1 MPRNDIPTAP
11 KPPGSGTDSSSNGT
25 GSGSGS
31 GKGSGSGSGDGSKDP
46 YAYAKRQQKRA
57 EKRANE
63 KYLEQVA
70 TLQQQVRALEV
81 ALGSGFKHALDIK
94 LANVDLTQRQQDN
107 VLMDGYHDRVGA
119 LRGSARDTEK
129 DAASQSTE
137 NVANRGR
144 ERMNAMSE
152 ALASGAGES
161 DLLRAQEASLRNWE
175 ANQGEINR
183 SYHDTLR
190 SINSSMTDL
199 TTDTRTARA
208 NNVVQS
214 NADRE
219 QLWTNYYNQR
229 SEAYT
234 QLGNVKGMQ
243 ADYLG
248 MADEAVKSGH
258 TRRRQDRAQDASGD
272 AFMDA
277 TRANSR
283 AWENPGVGKKLM
295 GWDGAKPIRS
305 SLHNSAPVTALTTT
319 PSARPEGAT
328 LRKW

>member
-1 MPRNDIPTAP
+1 MPATDIPTAP
-11 KPPGSGTDSSSNGT
+11 RPPGSGTNATTGST
-25 GSGSGS
+25 GSGSGGG
-31 GKGSGSGSGDGSKDP
+31 GKGSGSGSGGGSDP

-57 EKRANE
+57 EKKANE

-70 TLQQQVRALEV
+70 TLQQQVQALQ
-81 ALGSGFKHALDIK
+81 ASLGSGFKHALDIK
-94 LANVDLTQRQQDN
+94 LANVDLTQRQQDH

-119 LRGSARDTEK
+119 LRGAKTDNEK
-129 DAASQSTE
+129 DAAYQTTA
-137 NVANRGR
+137 NVGNRGR

-152 ALASGAGES
+152 AMANGAGES

-175 ANQGEINR
+175 ANQAGVNR
-183 SYHDTLR
+183 SYNDTLR

-199 TTDTRTARA
+199 TVDTRTARV

-248 MADEAVKSGH
+248 MANEAVASGD
-258 TRRRQDRAQDASGD
+258 TRHRQDQAQGASGD

-277 TRANSR
+277 AHANSR
-283 AWENPGVGKKLM
+283 AWENPGVSKKLM
-295 GWDGAKPIRS
+295 NWDGHGDFRS
-305 SLHNSAPVTALTTT
+305 NLNNSRRSQALTTI
-319 PSARPEGAT
+319 PSAKPEGAT